1 MNPRS
6 GHLQACARQ
15 SRPREPSGPSTSHER
30 AVYTGRVADDAAT
43 ADDVTLGAL
52 IDGLAGRHGDR
63 LALVAQDRRLSFAEL
78 AEESDRAALALA
90 RVGVSVGTR
99 VGLLMPNRP
108 AWLACAI
115 GAWKLGAIVVP
126 LNTLFRAP
134 ELEYAL
140 RHADVS
146 VLISVAG
153 FLRHDYA
160 AMLREL
166 CPEIGRLGAA
176 PLRSPRLPSLR
187 QVIVAGEPRPAGALA
202 FDAWLRGE
210 VAPDREWLAAAK
222 KQVSPALEA
231 GIFFTSGSTAAP
243 KGVVHTHA
251 TMRQAALNVADR
263 LGITPQDRTWAYLPF
278 FFNGGLVGVALATL
292 SRGATLLLQE
302 VFEAGETLE
311 LMRTEGCTLL
321 FAWPHQAQAL
331 IAHPT
336 FDRNTLR
343 LHKGPGANALWAAHL
358 FPPNHQA
365 VGTWGMTETGPMAC
379 STRYDDPLALRSS
392 THGRAMPGLE
402 VRIVDPVSGAPLP
415 AEAEGE
421 IVVRGSSLMARYYK
435 MDPARCFDRDGFF
448 HTGDLGR
455 LDESG
460 HLHFIGRIKDVIKT
474 AGVNVAAAEVEA
486 VLASHPE
493 VRLACVTAVSH
504 ATRGEDVAAFIVP
517 REEGC
522 NQEDLLQFCRDRL
535 ASYKVPR
542 HLFFCAEGDLPVLG
556 SGKIAKQPLRVL
568 AEQRLRGANK
578 AAC

>member
-1 MNPRS
+1 MSNCLGR
-6 GHLQACARQ
+6 LRLL
-15 SRPREPSGPSTSHER
+15 PSTRSKR
-30 AVYTGRVADDAAT
+30 AVYRRPVADDAAT
-43 ADDVTLGAL
+43 ANDETLGAL
-52 IDGLAGRHGDR
+52 IDGLARRHGDR
-63 LALVAQDRRLSFAEL
+63 LALVAPECRLSFAEL
-78 AEESDRAALALA
+78 ADESDRAALALA
-90 RVGVSVGTR
+90 GMGVSVGTR

-115 GAWKLGAIVVP
+115 AAWKLGAIVVP

-166 CPEIGRLGAA
+166 CPEIDRLGAA
-176 PLRSPRLPSLR
+176 PLRSPRLPCLR

-202 FDAWLRGE
+202 FDAWLDTE
-210 VAPDREWLAAAK
+210 IETDRKWLTAAK
-222 KQVSPALEA
+222 KHIVPSLEA
-231 GIFFTSGSTAAP
+231 AIFFTSGSTAAP

-251 TMRQAALNVADR
+251 SMRQAALNVADR

-292 SRGATLLLQE
+292 SRGAALLLQE
-302 VFEAGETLE
+302 VFEPGETLE
-311 LMRTEGCTLL
+311 LMRAEGCTLL

-343 LHKGPGANALWAAHL
+343 LHKGPGANAPWAAQL
-358 FPPNHQA
+358 FPPSHQA

-379 STRYDDPLALRSS
+379 STRYDDPLALRAS

-402 VRIVDPVSGAPLP
+402 VHIVDPESGTPLP
-415 AEAEGE
+415 AGAEGE

-435 MDPARCFDRDGFF
+435 TDPAGCFDRDGFF

-486 VLASHPE
+486 VLAAHPK

-504 ATRGEDVAAFIVP
+504 ATRGENVAAFVVL
-517 REEGC
+517 RDQGC
-522 NQEDLLQFCRDRL
+522 SEEDLLYFCRDRL
-535 ASYKVPR
+535 AAYKVPR

-556 SGKIAKQPLRVL
+556 SGKIAKQQLRAL
-568 AEQRLRGANK
+568 AEQRLHGAK
-578 AAC
+578 RAV